1 MMSKEQGEVYKANES
16 FYQAFESFDMA
27 KMEEVWLK
35 ADYIQCFHPG
45 WGMLRGWE
53 PVMTS
58 WRRIFENTDE
68 IRFLL
73 TEVRIEVRGSL
84 AWVTLYENLTN
95 RFGKEASAAVVLTTN
110 IFERHPVGWLLIHHH
125 GSPVAQP
132 PTPIDPSTVH

>member
-1 MMSKEQGEVYKANES
+1 MMSKDQSEVYKANEN
-16 FYQAFESFDMA
+16 FYRTFESFDMA
-27 KMEEVWLK
+27 QMEQIWLR

-58 WRRIFENTDE
+58 WRRIFENTEE

-73 TEVRIEVRGSL
+73 TEPRVEVRDAL
-84 AWVTLYENLTN
+84 AWVTVYENLTH
-95 RFGKEASAAVVLTTN
+95 RIGQEVSAAVVLATN
-110 IFERHPVGWLLIHHH
+110 IFEKHPAGWLMIHHH

-132 PTPIDPSTVH
+132 PTPVDPSTVH